1 MNRVQVGVLISGR
14 GSNLKAILDA
24 IARGEV
30 SAAEVVLVGSNRAG
44 APGLRYAE
52 AAGVAVVIADRAE
65 FSKRAERQARLLE
78 ALEHHGVQ
86 LVVLA
91 GFDEILGSGLLERYS
106 GRIFNIHPS
115 LLPAFGGGMHAV
127 RDALEYG
134 AKVSGCTVHLV
145 TADVDQGPIVLQ
157 AAVPVLEH
165 DDEESLAAR
174 ILEQE
179 HRLYPSAIQLF
190 AEGRLELDGRRVRIK
205 PAHAPSLST

>member
-1 MNRVQVGVLISGR
+1 MGVLISGR

-24 IARGEV
+24 IARGEL
-30 SAAEVVLVGSNRAG
+30 SAARVAVVGCNRAD
-44 APGLRYAE
+44 APGLSYAAE
-52 AAGVAVVIADRAE
+52 ARVPIVLADRAE
-65 FSKRAERQARLLE
+65 LPRRADRQARLLE
-78 ALEHHGVQ
+78 AMQNYAVE

-91 GFDEILGSGLLERYS
+91 GFDEILGSALLERYAN
-106 GRIFNIHPS
+106 RILNVHPS

-134 AKVSGCTVHLV
+134 ARVSGCTVHLV
-145 TADVDQGPIVLQ
+145 TADVDQGPIVVQ

-165 DDEESLAAR
+165 DDEGSLAAR

-179 HRLYPSAIQLF
+179 HRLLPRAIQLF

-205 PAHAPSLST
+205 PATAAAH